1 MGIYNSLPVVA
12 RALSDQFGV
21 NVTIGGSTA
30 YASQQGNS
38 FTINIPFYQ
47 DAEQLSDVLLGYLV
61 HEAAHVKYTE
71 FPILKDGIPAR
82 AKQGYNPSVLHQL
95 VNITEDLRI
104 ERAISRRFPGVPS
117 FLKALNLF
125 VFSEDTQ
132 PTDDPAVAFINGLLL
147 CGFKRYHALN
157 IPVEQAQSDFIS
169 LFGQNMFDTA
179 MDILGLAI
187 NAPSIADCLDI
198 SCRLYDLAVDAFNE
212 NQQDQQDLPSESG
225 DDLPSE
231 PSGDNSQ
238 PGDVSNSS
246 DSDADADCESS
257 DGQSS
262 QASSAQP
269 GEKPVNGDRS
279 ASGGDIS
286 TGNSTSSTSSNSANS
301 DPFAN
306 TTDDDLNEV
315 IKGVGER
322 LNDCIKDNVSPSERV
337 PAATPFGVAPA
348 KRYATTEASVLRG
361 VQSASGL
368 RQSMHGLLQGMQQTR
383 RTHKETGRVMDTRRL
398 TAALFGETKLFR
410 HKSKSVEFNSAFT
423 ILLDSSGSLGTDI
436 VEAEASVIS
445 LLFAL
450 DGIKGVTTSA
460 YHFPHTSTN
469 NVGLLKSR
477 DQSFRAAV
485 NAKQF
490 GISADGYTPLDQAL
504 WPAFSDL
511 LNARADRHVMIV
523 VTDGKPDNAG
533 PVIQMVEDAKKEG
546 VIVIGIG
553 FGSANAKLMT
563 GLFDNTGISIGTVSA
578 LRGKLLEVTRK
589 ALTR

>member
-12 RALSDQFGV
+12 CALSDQFGV
-21 NVTIGGSTA
+21 NVTVGGSTA

-47 DAEQLSDVLLGYLV
+47 DAEKLSDVLLGYLV

-71 FPILKDGIPAR
+71 FPILVDGIPAR

-104 ERAISRRFPGVPS
+104 ERAIGRRFPGVPS
-117 FLKALNLF
+117 FLKALNHF
-125 VFSEDTQ
+125 VFNEDTQ
-132 PTDDPAVAFINGLLL
+132 PTDDPAVAFINSLLL

-157 IPVEQAQSDFIS
+157 IPVEQAQADFIR

-198 SCRLYDLAVDAFNE
+198 SCRLYDLAVDAFND
-212 NQQDQQDLPSESG
+212 NQQDQQDLPPEAGG
-225 DDLPSE
+225 DSQSE
-231 PSGDNSQ
+231 PNSDNSQ
-238 PGDVSNSS
+238 PGDDSDSSNSS
-246 DSDADADCESS
+246 ADADGDSS
-257 DGQSS
+257 DGQPSQDSSS
-262 QASSAQP
+262 QPGNKPENGNNTASGSDASTSASSSP
-269 GEKPVNGDRS
+269 
-279 ASGGDIS
+279 
-286 TGNSTSSTSSNSANS
+286 TSSKSGHS

-306 TTDDDLNEV
+306 ITDDDLNEV
-315 IKGVGER
+315 IKGAGER
-322 LNDCIKDNVSPSERV
+322 LNDCIKDNVSPSERT
-337 PAATPFGVAPA
+337 PAATPFGIAPA
-348 KRYATTEASVLRG
+348 KRHATTEVSVLRG
-361 VQSASGL
+361 VQAASGL

-398 TAALFGETKLFR
+398 TSAFLGETKLFR
-410 HKSKSVEFNSAFT
+410 HKSKAVEFNSAFT
-423 ILLDSSGSLGTDI
+423 VLLDSSSSLGSDM
-436 VEAEASVIS
+436 VEAEAAVVS

-460 YHFPHTSTN
+460 YHFPHATTN
-469 NVGLLKSR
+469 NVGLLKAR
-477 DQSFRAAV
+477 EQSFRAAV

-490 GISADGYTPLDQAL
+490 GISSNGCTPLEQAL

-511 LNARADRHVMIV
+511 LNARADRHVMVV
-523 VTDGKPDNAG
+523 VTDGKPDNSE
-533 PVIQMVEDAKKEG
+533 PVIQMVKDAKKEG

-553 FGSANAKLMT
+553 FGGAKASLMT
-563 GLFDNTGISIGTVSA
+563 SLFDDTGVAVGSVTA

>member
-12 RALSDQFGV
+12 RALSDQLGV
-21 NVTIGGSTA
+21 NVTVGGSTA
-30 YASQQGNS
+30 YASQQGSS
-38 FTINIPFYQ
+38 FTINIPFYK
-47 DAEQLSDVLLGYLV
+47 DAEELSDVLLGYLV

-71 FPILKDGIPAR
+71 FPILVNGIPAR

-104 ERAISRRFPGVPS
+104 ERAIGRRFPGVPS
-117 FLKALNLF
+117 YLKALNHF
-125 VFSEDTQ
+125 VFNEDAQ
-132 PTDDPAVAFINGLLL
+132 PTDDPAVAFLNGLLL

-157 IPVEQAQSDFIS
+157 IPVEQAQTDFIR

-198 SCRLYDLAVDAFNE
+198 SCRLYDLAVDAFND
-212 NQQDQQDLPSESG
+212 NQQDQHDLPPEAG
-225 DDLPSE
+225 DSQSE
-231 PSGDNSQ
+231 PSRDNSQ
-238 PGDVSNSS
+238 PGDDSDSS
-246 DSDADADCESS
+246 DSNADADGDSS

-262 QASSAQP
+262 QGSSEQSGNEPDNANSP
-269 GEKPVNGDRS
+269 
-279 ASGGDIS
+279 ASGSDVS
-286 TGNSTSSTSSNSANS
+286 TGDSSSSTSSKSDHS

-306 TTDDDLNEV
+306 VSDDDLDEV
-315 IKGVGER
+315 IKGAGER
-322 LNDCIKDNVSPSERV
+322 LNDCIKDNVSPSERT
-337 PAATPFGVAPA
+337 PAATPFGIAPA
-348 KRYATTEASVLRG
+348 KRHATREASVLRG
-361 VQSASGL
+361 VQAASGL

-398 TAALFGETKLFR
+398 ASAFLGETKLFR
-410 HKSKSVEFNSAFT
+410 HKSKAVEFNSAFT
-423 ILLDSSGSLGTDI
+423 VLLDSSSSLGSDI
-436 VEAEASVIS
+436 VEAEAAVVS

-450 DGIKGVTTSA
+450 DGIKGVSTSA
-460 YHFPHTSTN
+460 YHFPHATAN
-469 NVGLLKSR
+469 NVGLLKAR
-477 DQSFRAAV
+477 EQSFRAAV

-490 GISADGYTPLDQAL
+490 GISANGCTPLEQAL

-511 LNARADRHVMIV
+511 LNARADRHVMVV
-523 VTDGKPDNAG
+523 VTDGKPDNSG
-533 PVIQMVEDAKKEG
+533 PVIQMVNDAKKEG

-553 FGSANAKLMT
+553 FGDANSNIMT
-563 GLFDNTGISIGTVSA
+563 SLFDDTGVAVGSVSA

>member
-12 RALSDQFGV
+12 RALSDQLGV
-21 NVTIGGSTA
+21 TVSVGGSTA
-30 YASQQGNS
+30 YASQQGHS

-47 DAEQLSDVLLGYLV
+47 DAEKLSDVLLGYLV

-71 FPILKDGIPAR
+71 FPILVDGIPAR

-104 ERAISRRFPGVPS
+104 ERAIGRRFPGVPS
-117 FLKALNLF
+117 YLKALNHF
-125 VFSEDTQ
+125 VFNEDTQ

-157 IPVEQAQSDFIS
+157 IPVEQAQSDFIR

-212 NQQDQQDLPSESG
+212 NQQDQQDQLPGPG
-225 DDLPSE
+225 DNSPSE
-231 PSGDNSQ
+231 PSRDNSQ
-238 PGDVSNSS
+238 PGDDSDSS
-246 DSDADADCESS
+246 DSDADADGESS
-257 DGQSS
+257 DGQPS
-262 QASSAQP
+262 QGSSAQP
-269 GEKPVNGDRS
+269 GNEPDNGDS
-279 ASGGDIS
+279 PASGSDVS
-286 TGNSTSSTSSNSANS
+286 TSASTSSASSKAAHS

-315 IKGVGER
+315 IKGAGER
-322 LNDCIKDNVSPSERV
+322 LNDCIKDNVSPSERT

-348 KRYATTEASVLRG
+348 KRHATTEASVLRG
-361 VQSASGL
+361 VQAASGL

-383 RTHKETGRVMDTRRL
+383 RTHKETGRVLDTRRL
-398 TAALFGETKLFR
+398 TSALLGETKLFR
-410 HKSKSVEFNSAFT
+410 HKSKAVEFNSAFT
-423 ILLDSSGSLGTDI
+423 VLLDSSSSLGSDM
-436 VEAEASVIS
+436 VEAEAAVVS

-450 DGIKGVTTSA
+450 DGIKGVSTSA
-460 YHFPHTSTN
+460 YHFPHATAN
-469 NVGLLKSR
+469 NVGLLKAR
-477 DQSFRAAV
+477 EQSFRAAV

-490 GISADGYTPLDQAL
+490 GISANGCTPLEQAL

-511 LNARADRHVMIV
+511 LNARADRHVMVV
-523 VTDGKPDNAG
+523 VTDGKPDNSA
-533 PVIQMVEDAKKEG
+533 PVIQMVNDAKKEG

-553 FGSANAKLMT
+553 FGGANASLMNSLFSDT
-563 GLFDNTGISIGTVSA
+563 GVAVGSVSA